1 MIGNILFGL
10 LLVAGGVSMLKF
22 NYQISNMFSHNNW
35 FERNFGSGATYIVF
49 QLLGVLVSIYGVL
62 MVLGLHDNIVG
73 FLLSPITNVME
84 R

>member
-1 MIGNILFGL
+1 MIVNIFFGL
-10 LLVAGGVSMLKF
+10 ILVVAGIAMLKF

-35 FERNFGSGATYIVF
+35 FERNFGSGATYIAF
-49 QLLGVLVSIYGVL
+49 QLLGILVSLYGVFL
-62 MVLGLHDNIVG
+62 ILGLHDNIIG